1 MRNPEMT
8 KIRDRRMVETFYLLY
23 DKKRIRLEDVLL
35 RMSHD
40 LFFLDQNYIYK
51 RIFYISENLSY
62 YEQLKE
68 AKSPIQKRT
77 MPINLV
83 LFFSCYTSYRGLLS
97 IISGTIPADTFIS
110 LFFISTWLDCSIV
123 V

>member
-8 KIRDRRMVETFYLLY
+8 KIRDRKMVETFYHLY

-40 LFFLDQNYIYK
+40 LFFLDQNYK

-68 AKSPIQKRT
+68 GKKPDSKKNDTNQ
-77 MPINLV
+77 
-83 LFFSCYTSYRGLLS
+83 LS
-97 IISGTIPADTFIS
+97 LGF
-110 LFFISTWLDCSIV
+110 
-123 V
+123 

>member
-8 KIRDRRMVETFYLLY
+8 KIRDRKMVETFYLLY

-68 AKSPIQKRT
+68 GKKPDSKKNDTNR
-77 MPINLV
+77 
-83 LFFSCYTSYRGLLS
+83 LS
-97 IISGTIPADTFIS
+97 LGF
-110 LFFISTWLDCSIV
+110 
-123 V
+123 

>member
-8 KIRDRRMVETFYLLY
+8 KIRDRKMVETFYLLY

-40 LFFLDQNYIYK
+40 LFFLDQNYI
-51 RIFYISENLSY
+51 SENLSY

-68 AKSPIQKRT
+68 GKKPDSKKNDTNQ
-77 MPINLV
+77 
-83 LFFSCYTSYRGLLS
+83 LS
-97 IISGTIPADTFIS
+97 LGF
-110 LFFISTWLDCSIV
+110 
-123 V
+123 

>member
-1 MRNPEMT
+1 
-8 KIRDRRMVETFYLLY
+8 MVETFYLLY

-68 AKSPIQKRT
+68 GKKPDSKKNDTNQLSLGFNRCIIDDTAVLRLPFSPVS
-77 MPINLV
+77 PH
-83 LFFSCYTSYRGLLS
+83 C
-97 IISGTIPADTFIS
+97 
-110 LFFISTWLDCSIV
+110 
-123 V
+123 

>member
-1 MRNPEMT
+1 MT
-8 KIRDRRMVETFYLLY
+8 KIRDRKMVETFYLLY

-68 AKSPIQKRT
+68 GKKPDLKKDCTNQ
-77 MPINLV
+77 
-83 LFFSCYTSYRGLLS
+83 LS
-97 IISGTIPADTFIS
+97 LGF
-110 LFFISTWLDCSIV
+110 
-123 V
+123 

>member
-8 KIRDRRMVETFYLLY
+8 KIRDRKMVETFYLLY

-68 AKSPIQKRT
+68 GKKPDSKKDDISQ
-77 MPINLV
+77 LS
-83 LFFSCYTSYRGLLS
+83 LSFLQGDCGFFFSL
-97 IISGTIPADTFIS
+97 
-110 LFFISTWLDCSIV
+110 CSIPPRV
-123 V
+123 WFPRTGTQFH

>member
-8 KIRDRRMVETFYLLY
+8 KIRDRKMVETFYHLY

-62 YEQLKE
+62 YEQIKRGQKARFKKE
-68 AKSPIQKRT
+68 R
-77 MPINLV
+77 
-83 LFFSCYTSYRGLLS
+83 
-97 IISGTIPADTFIS
+97 
-110 LFFISTWLDCSIV
+110 
-123 V
+123 

>member
-8 KIRDRRMVETFYLLY
+8 KIRDRKMVETFYLLY

-51 RIFYISENLSY
+51 RIFYIGEFIILRTIKRG
-62 YEQLKE
+62 QKARFKKE
-68 AKSPIQKRT
+68 RYKST
-77 MPINLV
+77 
-83 LFFSCYTSYRGLLS
+83 
-97 IISGTIPADTFIS
+97 
-110 LFFISTWLDCSIV
+110 
-123 V
+123 

>member
-8 KIRDRRMVETFYLLY
+8 KIRDRKMVETFYLLY

-40 LFFLDQNYIYK
+40 QNYIYK

-68 AKSPIQKRT
+68 GKKPDSKKNDTNQ
-77 MPINLV
+77 
-83 LFFSCYTSYRGLLS
+83 LS
-97 IISGTIPADTFIS
+97 LGF
-110 LFFISTWLDCSIV
+110 
-123 V
+123 

>member
-8 KIRDRRMVETFYLLY
+8 KIRDRKMVETFYLLY

-51 RIFYISENLSY
+51 RIF
-62 YEQLKE
+62 
-68 AKSPIQKRT
+68 
-77 MPINLV
+77 
-83 LFFSCYTSYRGLLS
+83 
-97 IISGTIPADTFIS
+97 
-110 LFFISTWLDCSIV
+110 
-123 V
+123 

>member
-8 KIRDRRMVETFYLLY
+8 KIRDRKMVETFYLLY

-62 YEQLKE
+62 YEQLKR

-77 MPINLV
+77 IQINLV
-83 LFFSCYTSYRGLLS
+83 LVFNRCIIDDTAVLRLPFSPVSPHC
-97 IISGTIPADTFIS
+97 
-110 LFFISTWLDCSIV
+110 
-123 V
+123 

>member
-8 KIRDRRMVETFYLLY
+8 KIRDRKMVETFYLLY

-51 RIFYISENLSY
+51 
-62 YEQLKE
+62 QLKE
-68 AKSPIQKRT
+68 GKKPDSKKNDTNQ
-77 MPINLV
+77 
-83 LFFSCYTSYRGLLS
+83 LS
-97 IISGTIPADTFIS
+97 LGF
-110 LFFISTWLDCSIV
+110 
-123 V
+123 

>member
-8 KIRDRRMVETFYLLY
+8 KIRDRKMVETFYLLY

-68 AKSPIQKRT
+68 GKKPDSKRT
-77 MPINLV
+77 IQINLV
-83 LFFSCYTSYRGLLS
+83 LVFRSCIIDDTAVLCLPLS
-97 IISGTIPADTFIS
+97 PVSPH
-110 LFFISTWLDCSIV
+110 C
-123 V
+123 

>member
-8 KIRDRRMVETFYLLY
+8 KIRDRKMVETFYLLY

-68 AKSPIQKRT
+68 GKKPDSKKNDTNQLSVFNRCIIDDTAVLRLPFSPVS
-77 MPINLV
+77 PH
-83 LFFSCYTSYRGLLS
+83 C
-97 IISGTIPADTFIS
+97 
-110 LFFISTWLDCSIV
+110 
-123 V
+123 

>member
-8 KIRDRRMVETFYLLY
+8 KIRDRKMVETFYLLY

-68 AKSPIQKRT
+68 GKITLPEIQRSIAGWLGYVKHADSYNLRKSMFNIE
-77 MPINLV
+77 
-83 LFFSCYTSYRGLLS
+83 G
-97 IISGTIPADTFIS
+97 
-110 LFFISTWLDCSIV
+110 
-123 V
+123 